1 MFQLAKYYPDGIPFD
16 GHYQLLRPLSHDGA
30 TADVWLAL
38 DLNTVDVVTK
48 EDENGDV
55 HEEKDLDSGLKV
67 AIKIFR
73 PKSVLDVAGEQR
85 FRDEY
90 KIVFNC
96 RHTNLVKPT
105 GFSIFEGVP
114 YLVLP
119 FCSKGSSET
128 LTGKLTETSEIWRY
142 IGDVAAG
149 LAYLHNNEPVIIHQD
164 IKPGNILIDD
174 NGHFAITDFGISTRS
189 RKGQHHYYYDDE
201 HHGGTLAYMG
211 PERFS
216 EEAEPMR
223 ESDIWAFGATL
234 YELICGKVPYGEEGG
249 NNQVNG
255 APAPEFPTGIPD
267 SIKRLIIAC
276 LAADPAQRPT
286 ADIICRA
293 AEQQQYPV
301 RKKSMLPAV
310 IGGAIL
316 SAGLVLGGFFMFHT
330 EPVIPVSTPPEQI
343 YEEALYRMDHWH
355 DADSLRFGIEQMDS
369 LAKLS
374 FVPAIY
380 QLAFTYGW
388 YSDPISLE
396 RKRLLDIPIYHDG
409 DHRYFPKN
417 EAVTLRAISHFLNIT
432 QIDDSIHHELT
443 IEACHRLA
451 AYYWNFEN
459 DSKKAIKYLNMGR
472 QHAIEVGDDSIT
484 TNFDNL
490 LQIVKDGE

>member
-1 MFQLAKYYPDGIPFD
+1 MFEISKYFPNGLPFD
-16 GHYQLLRPLSHDGA
+16 GHYQLLRPLSRDGA

-73 PKSVLDVAGEQR
+73 PKSALDVAGEQR

-128 LTGKLTETSEIWRY
+128 LTGQLTDPAEIWRY
-142 IGDVAAG
+142 VGDVSAG
-149 LAYLHNNEPVIIHQD
+149 LAYLHSNEPVIIHQD

-189 RKGQHHYYYDDE
+189 SKGQHHFYYDDE
-201 HHGGTLAYMG
+201 HQGGTLAYMG
-211 PERFS
+211 PERF
-216 EEAEPMR
+216 ADDPQPLR

-234 YELICGKVPYGEEGG
+234 YELICGHVPYGEEGG
-249 NNQVNG
+249 ANQVNG
-255 APAPEFPTGIPD
+255 AAAPEFPAGIPD
-267 SIKRLIIAC
+267 SIKRLVLAC
-276 LAADPAQRPT
+276 LSADPAQRPT
-286 ADIICRA
+286 ADTIRRA

-301 RKKSMLPAV
+301 RKKSMLPAI
-310 IGGAIL
+310 IGGAAL
-316 SAGLVLGGFFMFHT
+316 AAGLVLGGIFLFAPET
-330 EPVIPVSTPPEQI
+330 EVQEAIPSEVIYQ
-343 YEEALYRMDHWH
+343 EALYRMDHWH
-355 DADSLRFGIEQMDS
+355 DADSLRLGMAQMDS

-374 FVPAIY
+374 YVPAIY

-396 RKRLLDIPIYHDG
+396 RKRLLNIPIYHDG
-409 DHRYFPKN
+409 DKRYFPTN
-417 EAVTLRAISHFLNIT
+417 EEVTTRAISHYLNIT
-432 QIDDSIHHELT
+432 QINDSAHHDLT

-451 AYYWNFEN
+451 AYYWNFE
-459 DSKKAIKYLNMGR
+459 DDAKKATKYLNLGR
-472 QHAIEVGDDSIT
+472 QHAIQAGNDSIRLQ
-484 TNFDNL
+484 FESL
-490 LQIVKDGE
+490 LENVK